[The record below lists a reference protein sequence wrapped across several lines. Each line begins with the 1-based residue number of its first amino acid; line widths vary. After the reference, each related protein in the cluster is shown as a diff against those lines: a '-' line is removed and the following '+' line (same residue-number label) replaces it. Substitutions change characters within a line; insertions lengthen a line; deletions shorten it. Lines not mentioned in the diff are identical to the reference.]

1 MLEVRRS
8 LGQYSTPIQT
18 ASYMAQRLLSFFSST
33 ENLRILDPAVGDGV
47 LIQTLADHGVKPAAM
62 EAFDIDRGVIANG
75 SDIPCTVFQQ
85 DFLTYPQTVD
95 SEQTGEFDA
104 IIGNP
109 PYKSKRESDYI
120 KQNRHLLEQQFNE
133 IGIQNMYSMFIVHAI
148 RRLREGGI
156 LCFIVQ
162 DSFLTNVYYKNFRR
176 FLLENCLIHEI
187 TLAPRRL
194 FHQHNADVR
203 TAILIL
209 EKCTGTDKGDVRAA
223 HVMKL
228 VDRLTDEAEYKNP
241 PKSKVQVI
249 AQKAFIEMDQH
260 NFFINVPEPVI
271 DIIVTAEK
279 RLGDVVEGGTGISTG
294 HDARFLRKVTVTDG
308 NPEWVPFYKN
318 GGFKDAWYYET
329 PYQIRRDWQTP
340 SRQYKDFLARN
351 SDFYFREGITC
362 SSMGIEFSAAYLPP
376 GCLFGVNANFFC
388 ESRNHLFYVLGFL
401 NSLFAKYLVRAI
413 YNRTNMVTAG
423 YLKRLPYIE
432 PNIAVKT
439 AVSKLSMSIVQKK
452 RENPSYDFSL
462 LQAEIDT
469 LIFETYSISASD
481 EAHIRQFCAN
491 MFEAI

>member
-1 MLEVRRS
+1 MLDVRRS

-18 ASYMAQRLLSFFSST
+18 ASYMAKRLLSFFSST
-33 ENLRILDPAVGDGV
+33 EDLRILDPAVGDGV
-47 LIQTLADHGVKPAAM
+47 FIQTLADYGVKPTAM
-62 EAFDIDRGVIANG
+62 KAFDIDRDVVANG
-75 SDIPCTVFQQ
+75 SAIPCTVFQQ
-85 DFLTYPQTVD
+85 DFLTYPLHVD

-109 PYKSKRESDYI
+109 PYKSKRESNYI
-120 KQNRHLLEQQFNE
+120 KQNRHRLERQFKE

-176 FLLENCLIHEI
+176 FLVENCLIHEI

-194 FHQHNADVR
+194 FHQHDADVR

-209 EKCTGTDKGDVRAA
+209 EKCTGMDKSDVRAS
-223 HVMKL
+223 HGMKL
-228 VDRLTDEAEYKNP
+228 VDRLTDEAEYLNP
-241 PKSKVQVI
+241 PKSKIQLI
-249 AQKAFIEMDQH
+249 AQKAFIDMDQH
-260 NFFINVPEPVI
+260 NFFINVPEPII
-271 DIIVTAEK
+271 DIILTAEK
-279 RLGDVVEGGTGISTG
+279 QLGDVVEGGTGISTG
-294 HDARFLRKVTVTDG
+294 HDARFLRKVTDG

-318 GGFKDAWYYET
+318 GGFKDDWYYET
-329 PYQIRRDWQTP
+329 PYQISRDWQTP
-340 SRQYKDFLARN
+340 SRQHKGFLARN

-362 SSMGIEFSAAYLPP
+362 SSMGIAFSAAYLPP

-388 ESRNHLFYVLGFL
+388 ASRNHLFYVLGFL
-401 NSLFAKYLVRAI
+401 NSLLAKYLVRAI

-432 PNIAVKT
+432 PQKGVKS
-439 AVSKLSMSIVQKK
+439 AVSKLSMSIVHKK
-452 RENPSYDFSL
+452 REDPFYDFSS
-462 LQAEIDT
+462 LQAKIDT
-469 LIFETYSISASD
+469 LIFATYGISTAD